1 MPWGGSK
8 GPVQEAY
15 KNLIEEGVEIGWFY
29 TMFLNPIPKKLLD
42 ELKEKKLIIVPELNY
57 RGQWSSILR
66 SYGINA
72 KSITQYTGLPFKV
85 NYLIEQIKK
94 NINLE

>member
-1 MPWGGSK
+1 
-8 GPVQEAY
+8 
-15 KNLIEEGVEIGWFY
+15 
-29 TMFLNPIPKKLLD
+29 MFLNPIPKKLLD
-42 ELKEKKLIIVPELNY
+42 ELKEKKLIIFPELNY

>member
-15 KNLIEEGVEIGWFY
+15 ELLVQEGLDIGWYY
-29 TMFLNPIPKKLLD
+29 TMFLNPIPKKLLA

-66 SYGINA
+66 SYGVNA

-85 NYLIEQIKK
+85 NDLVHEIKQ